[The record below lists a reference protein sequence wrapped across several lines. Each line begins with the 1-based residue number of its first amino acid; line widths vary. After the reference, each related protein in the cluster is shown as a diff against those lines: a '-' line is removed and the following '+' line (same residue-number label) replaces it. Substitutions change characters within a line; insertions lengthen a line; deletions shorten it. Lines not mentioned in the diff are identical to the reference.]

1 MAMKY
6 KVYYAQNRCF
16 KLIVVGLNMS
26 LPETTTAM
34 LNAFDNTNQG
44 LAIWSR
50 EDNLLCFNETYAE
63 VFRENFFFEVQI
75 GLNFSDVY
83 EKGKKDSRFTFDQE
97 TVKRRFAFR
106 NEARKKETAIEL
118 EIQLKGGVW
127 LHTRETGSNNGEII
141 SVVTDITERKNREML
156 QSRLQDGI
164 ELIQLAT
171 ILWDANDRV
180 AFCNTAS
187 IEVLKYFGF
196 ELAVG
201 IRRTQVI
208 RSFINKG
215 LFKLSSGE
223 SVDDYLAKNKE
234 ELRTSKNGISIDLGN
249 YLSKMSMLED
259 GSYIQS
265 FTDIS
270 EVKEKQRELEQLYDA
285 VDSQVNS
292 ITIYDKFNKVVF
304 CNKAAIEFNKGWGFD
319 LKPGVNRRDILSHL
333 KTQGLSLPEE
343 MTIDEFIGVQKGR
356 MIESKNGISYEGKIK
371 DFSFISNSRL
381 LDDGGY
387 IQIFTD
393 ISEQKEHEEEVELQ
407 KERLS
412 KVLGDLNSIVFESDL
427 EKGTVAYEI
436 PDNLSD
442 EWGDISTNLKPKP
455 EDSYKLIKTEYR
467 DAYKEAF
474 YQHIKGNTD
483 EIRVEHL
490 NQMSDGSEYWYETR
504 AKAVFEDGVAKKVIG
519 LVENIDKRKSL
530 ELQVKRAQQLVE
542 NAINS
547 IDVGVVY
554 WDQQDR
560 MVLSNTF
567 MQKLFGKPELG
578 TKYEVEV
585 RRSFVDSGIFDL
597 KILNVDKWVQE
608 RLKLRKRIKDIEIA
622 YLPPTVDGKI
632 FQMTSKRL
640 EDKSLIQILYDIT
653 DLKQR
658 EEDLE
663 KTVTQ
668 LNKAK
673 EEADHASSA
682 KSQFLANMSHEL
694 RTPLNAIIGLSEM
707 VREDAEDDGNE
718 DYIEPLERINSSSN
732 HLLNLINDIL
742 DLSKIEAGKI
752 DLYYEDYRL
761 DVLLKEVVNT
771 SMTLIEKKNNKISS
785 KINTEIGSVKIDVT
799 RTKQILLNLISNAA
813 KFCENGQIDL
823 SAELVNKEGSEFICM
838 EVKDNGIGMTEAQ
851 LEKLFTAFTQADA
864 STTRKYGGTGLGLT
878 IIENLAQIM
887 GGEVQVKSE
896 YGKGTKVSVFIKEG
910 TIDEIG
916 ELDSKTIGQ
925 SIKIKSKES
934 SKREKRLVLVIDD
947 DPTVRDLM
955 VRNLE
960 KNGFDVFQ
968 ATDGEQGI
976 KMAKELKPDV
986 ITLDILMPHI
996 DGWSV
1001 LSSLKADP
1009 TTSQIPVIMASILD
1023 EKKKGFSLGA
1033 ADYLSKPIERERLLN
1048 SIKKHIGDGVAN
1060 KIMVIEDNDDLR
1072 FAIKES
1078 LISEEF
1084 EVLEASN
1091 GQQALEMLRE
1101 QPHLELDLILLDL
1114 IMPIMNGFE
1123 FLEIFKSE
1131 FKDIAPIVVLTGA
1144 NLDKKAKEYLKSETI
1159 RILNKSSMP
1168 DTKIAEDL
1176 VRAIQNIPA

>member
-1 MAMKY
+1 
-6 KVYYAQNRCF
+6 
-16 KLIVVGLNMS
+16 MS
-26 LPETTTAM
+26 LPETTIAM
-34 LNAFDNTNQG
+34 LNAFDNANQG
-44 LAIWSR
+44 LAIWSK
-50 EDNLLCFNETYAE
+50 EDNLLCFNETYGT
-63 VFRENFFFEVQI
+63 VFKENFFFEVQV

-83 EKGKKDSRFTFDQE
+83 EKGRQDSRFTFDPE

-106 NEARKKETAIEL
+106 DEARKKETAIEL
-118 EIQLKGGVW
+118 EIQLKSGVW
-127 LHTRETGSNNGEII
+127 LHTRETGSKNGEII
-141 SVVTDITERKNREML
+141 SVVTDITERKNREMM

-164 ELIQLAT
+164 ELMQLAT
-171 ILWDANDRV
+171 ILWDANDKV
-180 AFCNTAS
+180 AFCNAAS
-187 IEVLKYFGF
+187 IQVLKTFGF

-208 RSFINKG
+208 RNFIKKG

-223 SVDDYLAKNKE
+223 SVDSYLAKNKKD
-234 ELRTSKNGISIDLGN
+234 LRASKNGITIDLGN

-270 EVKEKQRELEQLYDA
+270 EFKEKQRELEQLYDA

-292 ITIYDKFNKVVF
+292 ITIYDKFNKVIF
-304 CNKAAIEFNKGWGFD
+304 CNKAAIEFNKGWGFNI
-319 LKPGVNRRDILSHL
+319 KPGINRKDILTHL
-333 KTQGLSLPEE
+333 KTKGLSIVPEE
-343 MTIDEFIGVQKGR
+343 MNIDEFIGVQKGR
-356 MIESKNGISYEGKIK
+356 MMESKNGISYEGKIK

-393 ISEQKEHEEEVELQ
+393 ISEQKKHEEEVELQ

-455 EDSYKLIKTEYR
+455 EDAYKLIKNEYKA
-467 DAYKEAF
+467 AYKDAF
-474 YQHIKGNTD
+474 YKHIKGYTD

-504 AKAVFEDGVAKKVIG
+504 AKAVFENGIAKKVIG

-530 ELQVKRAQQLVE
+530 ELQVKQAQLLIE
-542 NAINS
+542 NAINN

-567 MQKLFGKPELG
+567 MQNLFGKPELG
-578 TKYEVEV
+578 TKYEDEV
-585 RRSFVDSGIFDL
+585 RRSFVDSGKFDL
-597 KILNVDKWVQE
+597 KIFNIDKWVKE
-608 RLKLRKRIKDIEIA
+608 RLKLRRAIKDIEIA

-658 EEDLE
+658 EADLE

-718 DYIEPLERINSSSN
+718 DYLEPLERINNSSK
-732 HLLNLINDIL
+732 HLLTLINDIL
-742 DLSKIEAGKI
+742 DLSKIEAGKV
-752 DLYYEDYRL
+752 DLYYEKYRL
-761 DVLLKEVVNT
+761 EVLLKEVLDT
-771 SMTLIEKKNNKISS
+771 SMTLVEKKNNKI
-785 KINTEIGSVKIDVT
+785 TLEIGAEVGDVIIDVT

-813 KFCENGQIDL
+813 KFCENGRIEV
-823 SAELVNKEGSEFICM
+823 SAKLVNKQGSEFICM
-838 EVKDNGIGMTEAQ
+838 EVGDSGIGMTEAQ

-878 IIENLAQIM
+878 IIENLAQLM
-887 GGEVQVKSE
+887 GGEVQVKSQ
-896 YGKGTKVSVFIKEG
+896 YGKGTKFSVFIKEG
-910 TIDEIG
+910 AIDKNAEC
-916 ELDSKTIGQ
+916 DSNTVDQ
-925 SIKIKSKES
+925 SRQTKIKGASNRK
-934 SKREKRLVLVIDD
+934 KRKVLVIDD
-947 DPTVRDLM
+947 DPTVRNLM

-960 KNGFDVFQ
+960 KNGLEVVQ
-968 ATDGEQGI
+968 ATDGKQGI
-976 KMAKELKPDV
+976 EMAKEFKPDV
-986 ITLDILMPHI
+986 ITLDILMPEM

-1001 LSSLKADP
+1001 LSVLKADP
-1009 TTSQIPVIMASILD
+1009 TISQIPVIMATILD

-1033 ADYLSKPIERERLLN
+1033 ADYLSKPIERETLLK
-1048 SIKKHIGDGVAN
+1048 SIKRLVGDGAAN

-1072 FAIKES
+1072 FTIRES
-1078 LISEEF
+1078 LVSEKY
-1084 EVLEASN
+1084 EVLEAGN
-1091 GQQALEMLRE
+1091 GRQALEMLRE
-1101 QPHLELDLILLDL
+1101 QPSLKLDLILLDL

-1123 FLEIFKSE
+1123 FLERFKTE
-1131 FKDIAPIVVLTGA
+1131 FKDRAPIVVLTGA
-1144 NLDKKAKEYLKSETI
+1144 VLDKKDQEYLKAETS
-1159 RILNKSSMP
+1159 RILDKSSLP
-1168 DTKIAEDL
+1168 DTEIAEDL
-1176 VRAIQNIPA
+1176 VRAIQDITA